1 MCVSAHTCIMASEVE
16 RVDAMVLKNR
26 TYLSTPS
33 ANNVV
38 KGEDSTLISN
48 VSLAPVEL
56 DEL

>member
-1 MCVSAHTCIMASEVE
+1 MASEVE

-38 KGEDSTLISN
+38 KGEDGTLISN